1 MSFSFY
7 VDAPA
12 PPSFS
17 AVLDAL
23 REPDWACA
31 EDAPADD
38 RFAPGYC
45 FHPYLRG
52 RSARG
57 IELCHDAGR
66 FQVRVLTCSSRA
78 DYELALHV
86 VRTTAH
92 LSGGL
97 IHPENGEGVSLDAFT
112 ASYGDAWID
121 EQVTTGPA
129 VVFALVDRD
138 GQTLTLSGARRDV
151 HVGPRFAAEL
161 RARPGDMTAGEQLLA
176 AMIRIQYVDEDAWY
190 PATAFRVTPKGKG
203 EDASFT
209 MAVWAPDVAYLMPSV
224 QMFALPTDDGEIL
237 VPSDA
242 GPELAGAR
250 WTFLDER
257 NALVEA
263 IPQAEW
269 DAFVARA
276 RGHAKQTFH
285 A

>member
-17 AVLDAL
+17 ALVDAL
-23 REPDWACA
+23 REPAWQCV
-31 EDAPADD
+31 EDPPADD
-38 RFAPGYC
+38 RFPPGYC

-57 IELCHDAGR
+57 VELCHEDGR
-66 FQVRVLTCSSRA
+66 FQIRLMTCSSRG
-78 DYELALHV
+78 DYELAMQL

-97 IHPENGEGVSLDAFT
+97 VCPEDRDPMPLERIEAE
-112 ASYGDAWID
+112 YGDAWID
-121 EQVTTGPA
+121 ERVSTGPDLVLA
-129 VVFALVDRD
+129 MVDRE

-161 RARPGDMTAGEQLLA
+161 RARPGDMTAGQQLIA
-176 AMIRIQYVDEDAWY
+176 AMIRIQFVDEEAWY
-190 PATAFRVTPKGKG
+190 PATAFRVTPKGKA
-203 EDASFT
+203 EEESFT
-209 MAVWAPDVAYLMPSV
+209 LAVWAPDVAYLMPGV
-224 QMFALPTDDGEIL
+224 EMFAIPTDDGEIL
-237 VPSDA
+237 IPAEA
-242 GPELAGAR
+242 GPRLAEGR
-250 WTFLDER
+250 WTFLDEKT
-257 NALVEA
+257 ALVEA
-263 IPQAEW
+263 IPQSEW

-276 RGHAKQTFH
+276 RAHAKQTFH

>member
-17 AVLDAL
+17 ALVDAL
-23 REPDWACA
+23 REPSWACI
-31 EDAPADD
+31 EDAPPDD
-38 RFAPGYC
+38 RFPPGYC

-57 IELCHDAGR
+57 IELCHDEGR

-97 IHPENGEGVSLDAFT
+97 VQPERAEPMPLDRIEAE
-112 ASYGDAWID
+112 YGDAWID
-121 EQVTTGPA
+121 ERVRSGPDA
-129 VVFALVDRD
+129 ILAMVERN
-138 GQTLTLSGARRDV
+138 GQTFTLSGARRDV

-161 RARPGDMTAGEQLLA
+161 RSRPGDMTAGEQLIA
-176 AMIRIQYVDEDAWY
+176 AMIRIQYVDEEAWY
-190 PATAFRVTPKGKG
+190 PANAFRVTPKGKG
-203 EDASFT
+203 EDESFT

-224 QMFALPTDDGEIL
+224 QLFALPTDDGEIL
-237 VPSDA
+237 VPFEA
-242 GPELAGAR
+242 GPELAGER

-257 NALVEA
+257 TALVEA
-263 IPQAEW
+263 IPQREW
-269 DAFVARA
+269 EAFVAKARA
-276 RGHAKQTFH
+276 HAKQTFH

>member
-12 PPSFS
+12 PPSFG
-17 AVLDAL
+17 ALVDAL
-23 REPDWACA
+23 HEPSWQCA

-38 RFAPGYC
+38 RFPPGYC

-57 IELCHDAGR
+57 IEICHEDGR
-66 FQVRVLTCSSRA
+66 FQVRVMTCSSRA
-78 DYELALHV
+78 DYELAMNV
-86 VRTTAH
+86 VRTMAH
-92 LSGGL
+92 LSGGRVQ
-97 IHPENGEGVSLDAFT
+97 PEDADPMTLDELDAR
-112 ASYGDAWID
+112 YGAAWID
-121 EQVTTGPA
+121 RMVDVGPDA
-129 VVFALVDRD
+129 VIAMVERD
-138 GQTLTLSGARRDV
+138 GQTLTLGGARRDV

-161 RARPGDMTAGEQLLA
+161 RARPGDMTPGQQLLS
-176 AMIRIQYVDEDAWY
+176 AMVRIQFIDEETWY
-190 PATAFRVTPKGKG
+190 PAAAFRVTPKGKG
-203 EDASFT
+203 EQESFT

-224 QMFALPTDDGEIL
+224 QMFAIPTDDGEIL
-237 VPSDA
+237 VPFEA

-269 DAFVARA
+269 DAFVAQARA
-276 RGHAKQTFH
+276 HSRSKFH
-285 A
+285 G